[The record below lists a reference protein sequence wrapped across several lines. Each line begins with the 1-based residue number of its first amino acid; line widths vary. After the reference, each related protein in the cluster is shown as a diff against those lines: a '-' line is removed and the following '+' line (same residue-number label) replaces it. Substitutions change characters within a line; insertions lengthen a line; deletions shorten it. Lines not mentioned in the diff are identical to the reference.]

1 MSDRTNFHLLR
12 TKVPLRTVDK
22 LRAVCTEAD
31 VNGVPATMSDIVRGA
46 LADWFVKYEA
56 LRRLEALETD

>member
-1 MSDRTNFHLLR
+1 MPVQPNFHLLR
-12 TKVPLRTVDK
+12 TKIPMRMADK
-22 LRAVCTEAD
+22 LREVCTEAD